1 MNPIDSPNPTS
12 QSTSNSATDEL
23 SARLDDDKNAIVET
37 AKQDLQSLT
46 EKAAADVR
54 DLKGQA
60 EHQVAAATDKAKSF
74 AAEQKDLLAS
84 QVNGVADAIGKVA
97 DQLDQSEQQ
106 SIARYA
112 RDLAGGLSRFGR
124 NVEGKDVDEVMGMA
138 QSFGRQQPLAFLG
151 AAALAGFMAS
161 RFAQAS
167 THRSERSASATTPGS
182 VARTT
187 TSRQS
192 WEVNDG

>member
-1 MNPIDSPNPTS
+1 MNPIDSPS
-12 QSTSNSATDEL
+12 SDNSSGNGTVAEDLTTRLQEDKA
-23 SARLDDDKNAIVET
+23 SAVET
-37 AKQDLQSLT
+37 AKQDLQGLT
-46 EKAAADVR
+46 DKAAADVR

-60 EHQVAAATDKAKSF
+60 QEQVSAAADKAKSF
-74 AAEQKDLLAS
+74 AGEQKDLLAT
-84 QVNGVADAIGKVA
+84 QVNGVADAIAKVA

-106 SIARYA
+106 TVARYA

-138 QSFGRQQPLAFLG
+138 QSFGRRQPLAFLG
-151 AAALAGFMAS
+151 AAALAGFMAT

-167 THRSERSASATTPGS
+167 AHRGKGTSTSSRSPDAQSPINH
-182 VARTT
+182 
-187 TSRQS
+187 QS

>member
-1 MNPIDSPNPTS
+1 MNPIDSPSPGNVPAS
-12 QSTSNSATDEL
+12 GSAADEL
-23 SARLDDDKNAIVET
+23 TDRLQDDKTAVVET

-46 EKAAADVR
+46 DKAAADVR
-54 DLKGQA
+54 DLKDQA
-60 EHQVAAATDKAKSF
+60 EQQVSAVTDKAKSF
-74 AAEQKDLLAS
+74 ANEQKDLLAS
-84 QVNGVADAIGKVA
+84 QVNGVADAIAKVA
-97 DQLDQSEQQ
+97 DELDQSDQQ
-106 SIARYA
+106 SVARYA

-167 THRSERSASATTPGS
+167 AHRSQSINTANSGATGGQSATT
-182 VARTT
+182 
-187 TSRQS
+187 RQS

>member
-1 MNPIDSPNPTS
+1 MNPINSPSPGNVPAS
-12 QSTSNSATDEL
+12 GSAADEL
-23 SARLDDDKNAIVET
+23 TDRLQDDKTAVVEA

-46 EKAAADVR
+46 DKAAADVR
-54 DLKGQA
+54 DLKDQA
-60 EHQVAAATDKAKSF
+60 EQQVSAVTDKAKSF
-74 AAEQKDLLAS
+74 ANEQKDLLAS
-84 QVNGVADAIGKVA
+84 QVNGVADAIAKVA
-97 DQLDQSEQQ
+97 DELDQSDQQ
-106 SIARYA
+106 SVARYA

-167 THRSERSASATTPGS
+167 AHHSQSINTANSGATGGQSATT
-182 VARTT
+182 
-187 TSRQS
+187 RQS